1 MPHQIRRSSLPLE
14 SSRVPALVFLFSFSQ
29 ICNEELFGN
38 VAEEKEVDGIRGKL
52 KEARSTKSYEIY
64 KIVSQFVT
72 KETLPGVV
80 VPLKKVRRSFW
91 ADSIGSFGNKI
102 CAGHQQKTISV
113 GFFNFSNF
121 SYVQALFL
129 VHMT

>member
-80 VPLKKVRRSFW
+80 VPLKKVRRSF
-91 ADSIGSFGNKI
+91 
-102 CAGHQQKTISV
+102 
-113 GFFNFSNF
+113 
-121 SYVQALFL
+121 
-129 VHMT
+129 